1 MAASAQYS
9 LAPAARG
16 KSPRQA
22 GRASGSTLVVA
33 AALALALVLPGAAQA
48 QVGDAQTSEAFF
60 KGKTITLLIG
70 GTAGGGLDTAA
81 RIFARHATRHIPGH
95 PTVTPQLMPGAG
107 GIRVIDFLATSAPKD
122 GTTIAVVPSGP
133 LVEPLVGGR
142 KIPYK
147 MTDIHSIGAWARD
160 FSVCVSWHAS
170 GFKTLDDVRAREM
183 TVAGTGAAATPDTF
197 PVVLNATLGTKFK
210 VITGYLGTQET
221 AMAIERGETHGRC
234 GWSWSSLN
242 GVKSDW
248 LRDKKVH
255 VFLQMGAE
263 KSPLFP
269 DAPFA
274 PDLAKTPEDRQMLD
288 LMFAPLALS
297 NSFFAPPGLTAQR
310 LADLRKAYDATLADP
325 ELIAEAVKL
334 MKEEPNPTDG
344 AQMQKIIERMYAT
357 PAPIVERLK
366 EILKK

>member
-1 MAASAQYS
+1 MRR
-9 LAPAARG
+9 LG
-16 KSPRQA
+16 FC
-22 GRASGSTLVVA
+22 A
-33 AALALALVLPGAAQA
+33 AAGVIVVTGSGWAVPAAAQA
-48 QVGDAQTSEAFF
+48 VEPAESFF

-81 RIFARHATRHIPGH
+81 RIYSRHAGRHIPGN

-107 GIRVIDFLATSAPKD
+107 GIRVIDFLASTAPKD

-142 KIPYK
+142 KLSYR
-147 MTDIHSIGAWARD
+147 MQDFQALGAWAKD
-160 FSVCVSWHAS
+160 FSLCVAWHAS
-170 GFKTLDDVRAREM
+170 GFKTLADVQAREM

-197 PVVLNATLGTKFK
+197 PIVLNATIGTKFK

-234 GWSWSSLN
+234 GWSWSSLK
-242 GVKSDW
+242 GVKHDW
-248 LRDKKVH
+248 VKDGKVH

-274 PDLAKTPEDRQMLD
+274 PDLAKTPEDKQMMA

-297 NSFFAPPGLTAQR
+297 NAFLAPPGMAPQR
-310 LADLRKAYDATLADP
+310 VAELRKAFDAALADP
-325 ELIAEAVKL
+325 ELIAEAVKQ
-334 MKEEPNPTDG
+334 MQDAPSPTNG
-344 AQMQKIIERMYAT
+344 AAMQQLIAQMYST
-357 PAPIVERLK
+357 PEPIVARLRD
-366 EILKK
+366 ILKK

>member
-1 MAASAQYS
+1 MTRLSGRAMGAAAAILACGFGTAVSAQGTS
-9 LAPAARG
+9 
-16 KSPRQA
+16 S
-22 GRASGSTLVVA
+22 SGE
-33 AALALALVLPGAAQA
+33 G
-48 QVGDAQTSEAFF
+48 FF

-81 RIFARHATRHIPGH
+81 RIFARNATRHISGN

-107 GIRVIDFLATSAPKD
+107 GIRVIDFLASSAPKD

-147 MTDIHSIGAWARD
+147 MTDINSLGAWAKD
-160 FSVCVSWHAS
+160 FSLCVSWHAS
-170 GFKTLDDVRAREM
+170 GFATLADVQAREM

-248 LRDKKVH
+248 LRDKKIH
-255 VFLQMGAE
+255 VILQMGAE
-263 KSPLFP
+263 KSSLFP
-269 DAPFA
+269 DVPFA
-274 PDLAKTPEDRQMLD
+274 PDLAKSPEDRQMMD

-297 NSFFAPPGLTAQR
+297 NSFFAPPGLPPQR
-310 LADLRKAYDATLADP
+310 LAELRAAFTATLADK
-325 ELIAEAVKL
+325 ETIAESLKL
-334 MKEEPNPTDG
+334 MKEEPSPTNG
-344 AQMQKIIERMYAT
+344 ADMQKLIDRMYAT
-357 PAPIVERLK
+357 PEPIVERLK
-366 EILKK
+366 VIMKK

>member
-1 MAASAQYS
+1 MTRLSE
-9 LAPAARG
+9 
-16 KSPRQA
+16 
-22 GRASGSTLVVA
+22 RALGA
-33 AALALALVLPGAAQA
+33 AAVIFACGFGTAVCAQ
-48 QVGDAQTSEAFF
+48 GTSPSGEAFF
-60 KGKTITLLIG
+60 KGKTVTLLIG

-81 RIFARHATRHIPGH
+81 RIFARNATRHIPGN

-107 GIRVIDFLATSAPKD
+107 GIRVIDFLASSAPKD

-147 MTDIHSIGAWARD
+147 MTDINSLGAWAKD
-160 FSVCVSWHAS
+160 FSLCVSWHAS
-170 GFKTLDDVRAREM
+170 GFKSLADVQAREM

-248 LRDKKVH
+248 LRDKKIH
-255 VFLQMGAE
+255 VVLQMGAE

-269 DAPFA
+269 DVPFA
-274 PDLAKTPEDRQMLD
+274 PDLAKSPEDRQMMD

-297 NSFFAPPGLTAQR
+297 NSFFAPPGLPPQR
-310 LADLRKAYDATLADP
+310 LAELRAAFTATLADK
-325 ELIAEAVKL
+325 ETIAEALKL
-334 MKEEPNPTDG
+334 MKEEPSPTNG
-344 AQMQKIIERMYAT
+344 ADMQKLIDRMYAT
-357 PAPIVERLK
+357 PEPIVERLK
-366 EILKK
+366 VIMKK